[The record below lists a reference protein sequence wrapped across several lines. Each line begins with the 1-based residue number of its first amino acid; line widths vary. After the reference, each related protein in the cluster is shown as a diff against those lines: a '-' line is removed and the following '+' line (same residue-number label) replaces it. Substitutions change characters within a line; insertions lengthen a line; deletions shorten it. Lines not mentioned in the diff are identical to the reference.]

1 MTCEDCN
8 GHGFHYSDNGP
19 APKRIECAECYGVG
33 SWEEEDDM
41 PATLD
46 QQLADFCTI
55 HDLKSMSLHI
65 YRRSDGTYWF
75 GTNVHRELGH
85 ATSGYEDGETES
97 TTAALKS
104 AMTRLNDV
112 RIPEFAPIEVA
123 A

>member
-46 QQLADFCTI
+46 QQLADLCAIYGLEAITI
-55 HDLKSMSLHI
+55 SSYAPKDRPGHVSVS
-65 YRRSDGTYWF
+65 
-75 GTNVHRELGH
+75 VHRNSRSASDDLYTG
-85 ATSGYEDGETES
+85 DDI
-97 TTAALKS
+97 TAAFKRALE
-104 AMTRLNDV
+104 RLNEGPV
-112 RIPEFAPIEVA
+112 PTFAPLQVA